1 MFEDKVVDFGEI
13 VLKNKLDKPGID
25 GIAEKLDQMMPSI
38 YIMIATLGAL
48 IVLIIILT
56 KFLYNPVKK
65 MVEERQKYIQKN
77 IDDSLNAKLSAI
89 NKEQEARDK
98 LQESN
103 GLAQEIINN
112 SKIEAETIKNEYI
125 NKAKNEAKK
134 ITDDA
139 KVDIQNIKEK
149 LEKETKAEI
158 ITIATEI
165 SEKIIKEK
173 ISPKT
178 AEKYLEEYLGE

>member
-1 MFEDKVVDFGEI
+1 MIQDKILEI
-13 VLKNKLDKPGID
+13 GDNVLKSLNEKPGTD

-77 IDDSLNAKLSAI
+77 IDDSLESKLSAI

-98 LQESN
+98 LVESN
-103 GLAQEIINN
+103 NLAQEIINN
-112 SKIEAETIKNEYI
+112 SKIEAETIKVEYI
-125 NKAKNEAKK
+125 TKAKQEAKK

-139 KVDIQNIKEK
+139 KVDIQLTKEK

-158 ITIATEI
+158 VTIATEI

-173 ISPKT
+173 ISPKI
-178 AEKYLEEYLGE
+178 AQKYLEEYLGE